1 MIYLLTG
8 VIAVQC
14 LIIIILLVRI
24 AGIHKAADE
33 IAREFAARLSVDTN
47 VGIDIST
54 SDRKMRRLAADI
66 DRQLKLLRKA
76 HYRYTQGDRELKE
89 AITSISHDLR
99 TPLTAI
105 CGYMDMLEQ
114 EEISEAGKEY
124 LHIIDNRINALKQ
137 LMEELFRYS
146 IITTV
151 SQYTEREAV
160 ALNQVVEECV
170 AAYYGALKECG
181 IEPEI
186 MIPEKRIVRE
196 LNRDALSRILGNV
209 MSNAIKYSDGDLNIT
224 LMEDGRILF
233 CNHAKQIDEVTVG
246 RLFDRFYTVEN
257 GRNATG
263 LGLSIAKTLTGQLG
277 GEISAAY
284 TDGRLLISII
294 FPQDNRN

>member
-1 MIYLLTG
+1 MIYLLIG
-8 VIAVQC
+8 IIAIQC
-14 LIIIILLVRI
+14 LIIVILLIRI

-33 IAREFAARLSVDTN
+33 ICKEFAIRLTADTN
-47 VGIDIST
+47 VGMDIST

-66 DRQLKLLRKA
+66 DRQLKLLRRA
-76 HYRYTQGDRELKE
+76 HYRYAQGDRELKE
-89 AITSISHDLR
+89 AITGISHDLR

-105 CGYMDMLEQ
+105 CGYMEMLEQ

-124 LHIIDNRINALKQ
+124 LQIIENRIEALKQ

-146 IITTV
+146 LITTV
-151 SQYTEREAV
+151 NQYNEREV
-160 ALNQVVEECV
+160 VVLNQVMEECV

-186 MIPEKRIVRE
+186 SIPERKIERM
-196 LNRDALSRILGNV
+196 LNQAALSRILGNV

-233 CNHAKQIDEVTVG
+233 CNRAKQIDEVTVG

-257 GRNATG
+257 GRSATG
-263 LGLSIAKTLTGQLG
+263 LGLSIAKALTEQLG

-284 TDGRLLISII
+284 ADGRLLISI
-294 FPQDNRN
+294 FFR